1 MTSGQSTST
10 HKTDAQKVWHFA
22 VSGDSR
28 NCGDV
33 VMPAIAAGVQRDH
46 AAFYWHLGDFRLI
59 RGIDQDLEQLA
70 KKNGQKPSLEDYK
83 YWAWQDFLENQ
94 IAPFGNVP
102 VYLGIGNH
110 ETILPKTRSEYIAQ
124 FADWLEKPNLQQ
136 QRLKDD
142 PKDHRLKPYY
152 HWVEDGV
159 DFINLDNAT
168 ADQFDSE
175 QMQWFKGVMNRDLK
189 NPTIGTVVLGM
200 HAALP
205 DSISASHSMNE
216 SKTATETGREVYL
229 ELLQLQAEGHK
240 KVYAM
245 ASHSHYF
252 MDGIFKTEYW
262 RTHGG
267 VLPGWIVGTA
277 GAVRYPLAPGY
288 KDANAAETNVY
299 GYLLATV
306 NPPGQPAGTIVFDF
320 KKISGAT
327 AETVARFGQDFVSE
341 CFDKNSEGK

>member
-1 MTSGQSTST
+1 
-10 HKTDAQKVWHFA
+10 
-22 VSGDSR
+22 
-28 NCGDV
+28 
-33 VMPAIAAGVQRDH
+33 MPAIAAAVQRDH

-70 KKNGQKPSLEDYK
+70 KKNGQKPSQDDYE

-110 ETILPKTRSEYIAQ
+110 ETISPKSRSEYIAQ

-168 ADQFDSE
+168 TDQFDAE

-189 NPTIGTVVLGM
+189 DATIWTLVVGM

-205 DSISASHSMNE
+205 DSISAGHSMNE
-216 SKTATETGREVYL
+216 SKTETETGREVYL
-229 ELLQLQAEGHK
+229 DLLKLQAEGHK
-240 KVYAM
+240 KVYVL

-277 GAVRYPLAPGY
+277 GAVRYPLAPDY

-306 NPPGQPAGTIVFDF
+306 NPPEQPAGTIVFDF
-320 KKISGAT
+320 KKISEAT
-327 AETVARFGQDFVSE
+327 SETVTRFGQDFVRE
-341 CFDKNSEGK
+341 CFDKNSEAK